1 MCSLKM
7 LFSQGTLL
15 VFEKEFVSTDTEHQT
30 SLTNIDLIPS
40 YNLILFDIKSG
51 LKQDSSSRFYCKT
64 FVSSTC

>member
-40 YNLILFDIKSG
+40 YNLI
-51 LKQDSSSRFYCKT
+51 
-64 FVSSTC
+64 